1 MKNNKYSAVMN
12 IIKKTFNDS
21 KKDYFVIGISGGI
34 DSAVA
39 LKMLINCFGKQKIK
53 AYYLPIESNPI
64 NKKDVSLISKNL
76 DIKIECIDLTK
87 LFKKAVKTFK
97 IHNKNNCYNL
107 KPKLRFIYLSSLAF
121 ENNALI
127 VSCLNYDE
135 YYLGYFTKNGDSLG
149 DVYPLL
155 NFSKSEIYELAQ
167 EFKLP
172 AEIINKTPSADLY
185 WGQTDE
191 SELGINYH
199 DLDNYLQYQKVPSK
213 VERKIKTW
221 HKINSHKHTLQKFI
235 IPQNNL
241 RKN

>member
-1 MKNNKYSAVMN
+1 MKNNKYSTVMN

-53 AYYLPIESNPI
+53 AYYLPIESNSI
-64 NKKDVSLISKNL
+64 NKRDVSLISKNL
-76 DIKIECIDLTK
+76 D
-87 LFKKAVKTFK
+87 
-97 IHNKNNCYNL
+97 NKNNCYNL

-155 NFSKSEIYELAQ
+155 NFSKSEIYELAR

-185 WGQTDE
+185 CGQTDE
-191 SELGINYH
+191 AELGINYH

-213 VERKIKTW
+213 VEQKIKTW

-235 IPQNNL
+235 ISQNNL